1 MFSSRGSGREVWTP
15 YTRAVGGLVGSAV
28 GALFIGVGYAGITVG
43 IAAAIEKG
51 TVSGGNGTPSAGV
64 AETD

>member
-1 MFSSRGSGREVWTP
+1 MGSR
-15 YTRAVGGLVGSAV
+15 GLVGSAV
-28 GALFIGVGYAGITVG
+28 GALLIGVGYAGITVG

-64 AETD
+64 AETN